1 MKRTLNNRRVKPVP
15 AAEAV
20 KLTQDKDSPKPAP
33 TQPIKSIQFDLFGEF
48 ITNNKGEVSNTVE
61 IWERIPKYFPTRTL
75 EKLRPEKGQPDPYEW
90 EYIEQGHKYTVVIQP
105 ALIKE
110 HGSYKAYFPSV
121 TEELIEEALKK
132 ILSDQQYGIHDPENV
147 ETWVRF
153 SLSMLYRELKDR
165 GCTRSRAEIKHAIE
179 VMNKCNV
186 SFLKEGKEI
195 WSGAILQ
202 DLVTVGREDYL
213 ADTDAHHIARL
224 PVFISHAINCLD
236 YRQFNYTRLMNC
248 NTPLSRWI
256 YKQLI
261 HRFKQANLFNDYHF
275 MFGDLKGCGLLQQT
289 RESDNRRTAL
299 EALDELVNRGV
310 LVRYTSLVRKEGQ
323 KVVNVK
329 YTVYPSCDFIKEQKA
344 AGKRVTDNEAK
355 ALNEGMQIVDKLGGS
370 SRLKPQ

>member
-15 AAEAV
+15 AAGAV
-20 KLTQDKDSPKPAP
+20 KLTQDKDSPKPVPA
-33 TQPIKSIQFDLFGEF
+33 QPIKSLQFDLFGEF
-48 ITNNKGEVSNTVE
+48 ITNNKGDVSNTVE
-61 IWERIPKYFPTRTL
+61 IWERIPKYFPARTL

-105 ALIKE
+105 ALVKQN
-110 HGSYKAYFPSV
+110 GSYKAYFPSV

-147 ETWVRF
+147 ETWVKF
-153 SLSMLYRELKDR
+153 SLSMLYRELNDR
-165 GCTRSRAEIKHAIE
+165 GCTRSRVEIKHALE

-248 NTPLSRWI
+248 NSPLSRWI

-275 MFGDLKGCGLLQQT
+275 MYEDLKGSGLLQQS

-299 EALDELVNRGV
+299 EALNELVSRDV
-310 LVRYTSLVRKEGQ
+310 LVRYTSLERKEGR

-329 YTVYPSCDFIKEQKA
+329 YTVYPSNDFIKEQKA
-344 AGKRVTDNEAK
+344 AGKRVTDNETK
-355 ALNEGMQIVDKLGGS
+355 ALNEGLQIVDKLGGS
-370 SRLKPQ
+370 RRLKPQ

>member
-1 MKRTLNNRRVKPVP
+1 M
-15 AAEAV
+15 
-20 KLTQDKDSPKPAP
+20 TQDKDTKKTPPA
-33 TQPIKSIQFDLFGEF
+33 QSIKSLQFDLFGEF
-48 ITNNKGEVSNTVE
+48 VTNNKSEVSNTVE
-61 IWERIPKYFPTRTL
+61 IWERIPKYFPARTL
-75 EKLRPEKGQPDPYEW
+75 EKLRSGDGQPDPYEW
-90 EYIEQGHKYTVVIQP
+90 EYIEDNHKYMVVIQP

-110 HGSYKAYFPSV
+110 NGRYKAYFPST

-132 ILSDQQYGIHDPENV
+132 IISDQQYGIHDPKNV

-153 SLSMLYRELKDR
+153 SLSMLCRELKDR

-213 ADTDAHHIARL
+213 ADTDAHHVARL
-224 PVFISHAINCLD
+224 PIFISLAINCLN

-248 NTPLSRWI
+248 NSPLSRWI

-289 RESDNRRTAL
+289 RESDNRRKAL
-299 EALDELVNRGV
+299 EALDELISRGV
-310 LVRYTSLVRKEGQ
+310 LTRYIAQERKEGR
-323 KVVNVK
+323 KIVNVK
-329 YTVYPSCDFIKEQKA
+329 YTLFPSGDFIKEQKA
-344 AGKRVTDNEAK
+344 AGKRVTDNEEK
-355 ALNEGMQIVDKLGGS
+355 ASNGGLRIVDKFEVS
-370 SRLKPQ
+370 SRLNPK